1 MVSTFVKG
9 SSTFTCSCCDHL
21 TRWTGEQG
29 TDSKTCPTC
38 WDLAGFENAEQDDQ
52 MTESYIEEVRSQF
65 AYLKANRTPEQY
77 AKALRS
83 FDLIA
88 HYVTEE
94 KENPKMTKNIAI
106 IDLANLA
113 VQFTDNAGVASSTD
127 HYVAASQE
135 DLNDLTGPQLV
146 ALYNTTAKELNTGIA
161 EVSRFATKDAG
172 VKRLWANLQDL
183 AEARAEQLAVSIAKS
198 IKEADAKNAAPIPA
212 PAKKAAPVAP
222 RRGTG
227 INLPPMKKAY
237 PCRAGS
243 KQAILVDMLSRV
255 QGATMRE
262 LLEALSGGAKPWKEV
277 SVKSGMNWD
286 MNKVKGYGIRTV
298 KRFEED
304 CYHLVL
310 PSGMTAPVPHTVKK
324 GA

>member
-9 SSTFTCSCCDHL
+9 SSTFTCSCCGHL

-94 KENPKMTKNIAI
+94 KENPKMTQTVAL

-113 VQFTDNAGVASSTD
+113 IEFVEASSTKAQMAEAND
-127 HYVAASQE
+127 THFITSEAD

-183 AEARAEQLAVSIAKS
+183 AEARSEQLAVSIAKS

-212 PAKKAAPVAP
+212 PTKKAAPVAP

-227 INLPPMKKAY
+227 INLP
-237 PCRAGS
+237 
-243 KQAILVDMLSRV
+243 LS
-255 QGATMRE
+255 
-262 LLEALSGGAKPWKEV
+262 L
-277 SVKSGMNWD
+277 
-286 MNKVKGYGIRTV
+286 I
-298 KRFEED
+298 
-304 CYHLVL
+304 HI
-310 PSGMTAPVPHTVKK
+310 
-324 GA
+324 

>member
-9 SSTFTCSCCDHL
+9 STTFICSCCGHN

-29 TDSKTCPTC
+29 NDSRTCPVC
-38 WDLAGFENAEQDDQ
+38 WDLAGLENAEQDGQ
-52 MTESYIEEVRSQF
+52 MTEAYIEEVRSQF
-65 AYLKANRTPEQY
+65 KYLKANRTPEQY

-94 KENPKMTKNIAI
+94 KENAEMNNIALI
-106 IDLANLA
+106 NLENLT
-113 VQFTDNAGVASSTD
+113 VEFTNDASVASSVD
-127 HYVAASQE
+127 LYVASSEA
-135 DLNDLTGPQLV
+135 DLNDLTGPQAV
-146 ALYNTTAKELNTGIA
+146 ALYNVTSKELDTGLA
-161 EVSRFATKDAG
+161 EVKRFADKQSAS
-172 VKRLWANLQDL
+172 KRLWANLTDL
-183 AEARAEQLAVSIAKS
+183 AEARKEKLKEVVKKS
-198 IKEADAKNAAPIPA
+198 IVETDAKNKAPVPD
-212 PAKKAAPVAP
+212 PVKKASPVAP

-227 INLPPMKKAY
+227 INLPAMKKAY

-243 KQAILVDMLSRV
+243 KQAILVDMLSRE
-255 QGATMRE
+255 QGATMEE
-262 LLEALSGGAKPWKEV
+262 LLKALSGGAKPWKEV

-286 MNKVKGYGIRTV
+286 MNKIKGYGIRTT
-298 KRFEED
+298 KRGEED

-310 PSGMTAPVPHTVKK
+310 PAGLEAPVPHTVKK